1 MAEYTA
7 ALVQTVNAG
16 QNILFTETPVR
27 SCSGAITHREGS
39 GLVTL
44 KGATCQKC
52 ARFKVTFNGNIA
64 VLTGETVGPISIGI
78 ALSGEALASTNAIF
92 TPAAAGDFGNV
103 STFAFVTVPAGCCV
117 TVAVQNTSTQAIQV
131 QNANIIVE
139 RTC

>member
-39 GLVTL
+39 GLITL

-64 VLTGETVGPISIGI
+64 VPTGGAVGPISIGI

-103 STFAFVTVPAGCCV
+103 STSVFVTVPAGCCM
-117 TVAVQNTSTQAIQV
+117 TVAIQNTSIQAIQV

>member
-27 SCSGAITHREGS
+27 SCNGTITHREGS
-39 GLVTL
+39 GLITL

-52 ARFKVTFNGNIA
+52 ARFKVTFGGNIA
-64 VLTGETVGPISIGI
+64 VPTGGTVGPISIAI
-78 ALSGEALASTNAIF
+78 ALSGEALASARAIY
-92 TPAAAGDFGNV
+92 TPAAAGNFGNV
-103 STFAFVTVPAGCCV
+103 STTTFVTVPAGCCV